1 MGFFVVLS
9 DQIQARGE
17 EGVNVHD
24 SLKKVAIQLVLEQV
38 SRLLQDALVL
48 SFDLLVDLHGQ
59 VLDVILQ
66 VANAPVQTRE
76 PLLMYAHL
84 LLAYGGWT
92 EHLVDHF
99 GKRRAWMHSRCR
111 DNF

>member
-1 MGFFVVLS
+1 M
-9 DQIQARGE
+9 
-17 EGVNVHD
+17 HD
-24 SLKKVAIQLVLEQV
+24 PLEKVAIQLVLEQV
-38 SRLLQDALVL
+38 ARLHDALVL

-84 LLAYGGWT
+84 LLANSGWT

-99 GKRRAWMHSRCR
+99 GKRRAWMHSRCH
-111 DNF
+111 DNFLGLNKRLHLLR